1 MRISVKHVPPSGK
14 GGTGGILRFDR
25 TKAMFDH
32 RCKPLTQQMLYRIR
46 NGKMPQTE
54 VKIKIRSY
62 HADNHNHVNNARYL
76 EFFEEGSWD
85 YLEKNP
91 SVGELMTSLAKKG
104 LIHVAVN
111 INCNYRNSAVAGD
124 VLRVETELYRST
136 NRSFT
141 WLKRVFNDNSD
152 ILVVDAEI
160 TCVFIDSVSGKV
172 VPISEEMKSAWPE
185 LASLQKR

>member
-1 MRISVKHVPPSGK
+1 
-14 GGTGGILRFDR
+14 
-25 TKAMFDH
+25 
-32 RCKPLTQQMLYRIR
+32 
-46 NGKMPQTE
+46 MPNTE
-54 VKIKIRSY
+54 IKIKIRSY
-62 HADNHNHVNNARYL
+62 HADNQNHVNNARFL

-91 SVGELMTSLAKKG
+91 HVGKLMESLAKKG
-104 LIHVAVN
+104 IIHVVVN

-124 VLRVETELYRST
+124 VLRIETELGRST

-141 WLKRVFNDNSD
+141 WLKRVFNNNSD

-160 TCVFIDSVSGKV
+160 TCVFIDSVSGEV

-185 LASLQKR
+185 LAEQEI